1 MRMYIDSMSLIA
13 SGCKEKTLPASLGKL
28 KKEDTEI
35 FNVKYH
41 TAKQLRHFKYESV
54 QILVALF
61 TSTKFMTQVYSGFKE
76 VSKSA
81 LKMMFS
87 LD

>member
-1 MRMYIDSMSLIA
+1 MSLIA

-61 TSTKFMTQVYSGFKE
+61 TSTKFMAQVLYILFILDLRK
-76 VSKSA
+76 
-81 LKMMFS
+81 FRS
-87 LD
+87 LHWKWCSLLIE